1 MEKCPLHD
9 ALVKLLNNCQW
20 VFWKEVRRS
29 RGVEREKAAAAG
41 VPQEGN
47 ASQRE
52 EIQSDPLCILQVALL
67 ESKTVENQFAK

>member
-1 MEKCPLHD
+1 MEKCPLPES
-9 ALVKLLNNCQW
+9 LVKLLNNCQW

-29 RGVEREKAAAAG
+29 KGVEREKAAAAD

-47 ASQRE
+47 AGQHQ